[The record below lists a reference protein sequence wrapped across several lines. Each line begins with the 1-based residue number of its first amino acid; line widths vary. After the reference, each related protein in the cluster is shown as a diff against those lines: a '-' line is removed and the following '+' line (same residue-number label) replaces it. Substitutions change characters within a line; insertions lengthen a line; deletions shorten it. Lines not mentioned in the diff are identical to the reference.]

1 MNHGLET
8 VAKQVASSLEKNNN
22 FEQVYP
28 VEISLRRRADSK
40 FLSFYAATNKN
51 KMLSSRL
58 NLFTSPWLIL
68 VHILTRTAI
77 LMPI

>member
-1 MNHGLET
+1 MNHGLEA

-28 VEISLRRRADSK
+28 VEISLRHRADLN

-51 KMLSSRL
+51 EMLSSRL

-68 VHILTRTAI
+68 VHILSRTAI
-77 LMPI
+77 LLPI